1 MEEWLLFSSNTT
13 PAPSPIADSI
23 SLPLRLC
30 VSFCRETACSHE
42 LKINHMTERGQLYR
56 SCITYGSVCFF
67 FHFSWGK
74 KEPQSPSRYCVGVGS
89 QAKKKKSSQH
99 ERSPSC
105 RLICSVSAVCR
116 CALCWDRFPARLWPF
131 CVPFAF
137 PPHQVTLTSS
147 HSPEASKLGW
157 LLSLNC
163 PLV

>member
-1 MEEWLLFSSNTT
+1 MEEWLLFSFNTP
-13 PAPSPIADSI
+13 PAPSPIADCI

-67 FHFSWGK
+67 FHFSSGK

-89 QAKKKKSSQH
+89 QAKKSSQH
-99 ERSPSC
+99 ERCLSC
-105 RLICSVSAVCR
+105 QLICSVSAVCR
-116 CALCWDRFPARLWPF
+116 CALCWVRFPAGLGPF
-131 CVPFAF
+131 CLPFAC
-137 PPHQVTLTSS
+137 PPQQGTLTSS
-147 HSPEASKLGW
+147 HSPKESKLGW
-157 LLSLNC
+157 LVSLNF